1 MHIPYF
7 PLKWGAKELLRVS
20 QSNDRLLCFH
30 MFSWFFP
37 TSLCGVLLFGC
48 VLPSAAASS
57 RLLPTHNLHTHTQL
71 THTQLTRT
79 PLTHT
84 QLTPTPLTHTPLTY
98 LHTTYTPESQ
108 EVKYSA
114 FNLSLAVAKC
124 PALLWKAQKKV

>member
-1 MHIPYF
+1 
-7 PLKWGAKELLRVS
+7 
-20 QSNDRLLCFH
+20 
-30 MFSWFFP
+30 MFSYVFMVFP
-37 TSLCGVLLFGC
+37 HIFVWG
-48 VLPSAAASS
+48 SS
-57 RLLPTHNLHTHTQL
+57 FWVCTPVRRRLLPPPSHTQLAHTHTQL